1 MRAWARKPLLVGLW
15 GIAAL
20 QIGAPLSLA
29 TQLDGDRRAVAGR
42 LLVQLR
48 ADLPERA
55 RRDVLGRFG
64 LTLVDSLHPLDIVLV
79 EAPEHADTRALAS
92 RLPRLPSVLWAEPN
106 YLCRAALAAPNDP
119 AYSELV
125 GDLYVQWPAHF
136 LDALAAWSSFPGSY
150 FDAAS
155 RPQEAPV
162 VALIDTGIDAAHP
175 DFMNPGAPSTE
186 ASEGGQLLL
195 SLARVFLGGEP
206 DDGSADVIDEHG
218 HGTHIAGLIAAGA
231 DNGIT
236 AGSGI
241 AGIGYHARLLPLK
254 AAGANGVA
262 THADISRAI
271 IYAADQGAPV
281 ILIAFAGPTW
291 SQTLQDAIDCAWARG
306 CFIIAPAGDSGA
318 TAPVFPAA
326 CPHVFAVAAL
336 SAAGSP
342 ACYSSPGD
350 HVAVAAPGG
359 DDAIGVYSALPTYAC
374 TLRQSLTG
382 PAYGWAYGT
391 SQAAA
396 HVAGAA
402 ALYAGLSGMRLETGG
417 EGRALWQALQQSAAA
432 AGETAPAAWH
442 PDRGY
447 GTLAPAGLL
456 AGQAPGPDG
465 LGSIVGRVLLNGRP
479 ALGASVSVEPD
490 GGGAVDT
497 AAAGWPAGAY
507 RIANLPPGTYKVTAE
522 ADDLSAEWRS
532 VTVLAGCDTPGVDFR
547 LGDPPAGAALL
558 SAGIPGAAVRGETM
572 EISLTFANVGESTW
586 RRADGYCLE
595 QAACESPISTTP
607 QRAGLMPGEDVVPGG
622 ERAFAVSLPVP
633 DVVGFYQTAWQMCQ
647 QGGAG
652 PFGDV
657 ARGAISVTSFLDVPA
672 DHWAVREIE
681 AAKAAGVV
689 CGYADHRYQPLAA
702 VTRDQMAVYLARAL
716 AGGDECVPPGPE
728 LPSFV
733 DIPADYW
740 AYRHVEYVHSRDVA
754 HGYDDDH
761 YHPDYPLDRAQMAV
775 FMARGVAGGESA
787 LTDYVAPDTPSFSD
801 VPTDFWAYKHVEY
814 LAALG
819 VVAGYSEGNYRP
831 EYTCS
836 RDQMAVYITRAFD
849 LASASAPAG

>member
-1 MRAWARKPLLVGLW
+1 MVAWARKPLLVWLW

-29 TQLDGDRRAVAGR
+29 THLDGDRRAVAGR
-42 LLVQLR
+42 LLVQFR
-48 ADLPERA
+48 ADLSEQA
-55 RRDVLGRFG
+55 RRDVLGRFD
-64 LTLVDSLHPLDIVLV
+64 LTRVDSLRPLDIALV
-79 EAPEHADTRALAS
+79 EAPEHADTRELAS
-92 RLPRLPSVLWAEPN
+92 RLSRLPSVLWAEPN

-119 AYSELV
+119 AYSELI
-125 GDLYVQWPAHF
+125 GDLYLQWPAHF
-136 LDALAAWSSFPGSY
+136 LDALAAWSCYPGSY

-155 RPQEAPV
+155 RPQDAPV
-162 VALIDTGIDAAHP
+162 IALIDTGIDAAHP
-175 DFMNPGAPSTE
+175 DFMNPGAPSTD

-195 SLARVFLGGEP
+195 SLARVFLTGEP
-206 DDGSADVIDEHG
+206 SDGSADVTDEHG
-218 HGTHIAGLIAAGA
+218 HGTHLAGLVAAGA
-231 DNGIT
+231 DNGVT

-241 AGIGYHARLLPLK
+241 VGIGYHARLLPLK

-262 THADISRAI
+262 THADLSRAI
-271 IYAADQGAPV
+271 IYAAEQGAPV

-291 SQTLQDAIDCAWARG
+291 SQTLQDAIDYAWVRG
-306 CFIIAPAGDSGA
+306 CFIIAPAGDSGT

-336 SAAGSP
+336 SASGSP
-342 ACYSSPGD
+342 AFYSSPGD
-350 HVAVAAPGG
+350 HVALAAPGG
-359 DDAIGVYSALPTYAC
+359 DDTIGVYSALPTYAC

-402 ALYAGLSGMRLETGG
+402 ALYAGLSGMRPETGG
-417 EGRALWQALQQSAAA
+417 EGRAIWQALQQSAAA
-432 AGETAPAAWH
+432 GSETVPAAWH
-442 PDRGY
+442 PDCGY

-456 AGQAPGPDG
+456 AAESPGPDG
-465 LGSIVGRVLLNGRP
+465 LGSIAGRVLLSGRP
-479 ALGASVSVEPD
+479 AIGASVSVEPD
-490 GGGAVDT
+490 GGGAIDAV
-497 AAAGWPAGAY
+497 AAGWPAGAY
-507 RIANLPPGTYKVTAE
+507 RIANLPPGTYRVTAE
-522 ADDLSAEWRS
+522 ADDLSAEWGS
-532 VTVLAGCDTPGVDFR
+532 VSVLAGCDTPAVDFR
-547 LGDPPAGAALL
+547 LGDLPAGAALL
-558 SAGIPGAAVRGETM
+558 SAEIPGAAVRGETM

-595 QAACESPISTTP
+595 QAACESPISTMP
-607 QRAGLMPGEDVVPGG
+607 EGADLAPGEEVAPGG
-622 ERAFAVSLPVP
+622 GRAFAVSLPVP
-633 DVVGFYQTAWQMCQ
+633 DAVGFYETAWQMCQ

-657 ARGAISVTSFLDVPA
+657 ARGTISVTSFLDVPA
-672 DHWAVREIE
+672 DYWAVWEIE
-681 AAKAAGVV
+681 AAKAAGIVR
-689 CGYADHRYQPLAA
+689 GYGDDRYQPLAA

-716 AGGDECVPPGPE
+716 AGGDECVPPGPD

-740 AYRHVEYVHSRDVA
+740 AYRHVEYVHSQDVA
-754 HGYDDDH
+754 DGYDDGY

-775 FMARGVAGGESA
+775 FMARGVAGGEGA

-801 VPTDFWAYKHVEY
+801 VPADFWAYKHVEY

-819 VVAGYSEGNYRP
+819 VVAGYTEDSYCPGYI
-831 EYTCS
+831 CS

-849 LASASAPAG
+849 LASAVSPAR